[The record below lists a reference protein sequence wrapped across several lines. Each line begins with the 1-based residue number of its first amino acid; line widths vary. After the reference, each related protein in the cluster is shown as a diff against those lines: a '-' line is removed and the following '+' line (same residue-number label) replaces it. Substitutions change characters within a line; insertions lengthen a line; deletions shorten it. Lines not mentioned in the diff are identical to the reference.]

1 MAWALL
7 WFRVTEILRM
17 PKALRSQLPALLLVL
32 SAASPAPAESPAPQD
47 AGFSGAVEVTVVN
60 LDVYVRDREGRPVL
74 GLQADD
80 FRLLQ
85 DGVEVPISNFAV
97 YSGTGAPMGEGAVD
111 PRGAAPPATLPPS
124 RPVSVV
130 LYIDNVNLRPLDR
143 NRVITRLRD
152 FVVETLAPPV
162 EMMVVA
168 ARPSLAVRQP
178 FTDDVAA
185 VTAALEGVG
194 GSIGGLLARDQDRKQ
209 ILDWMG
215 QAERNPRSA
224 NATTRLQVQGAIF
237 SYVEQE
243 SDILEDSLASL
254 HELVRLAA
262 SRGGRSA
269 VIYVSNG
276 LPMIPGVDLL
286 HQYETVFRD
295 ISIYT
300 RIAQRSFDD
309 EYRSLVQDAAA
320 RGVSLYSL
328 DASGLNPL
336 EGFDA
341 ADRFAPAARAAW
353 VNQGNLQDSL
363 QYMADGTGGLAVLDT
378 NDVSGG
384 LGRIRDDLASYYSL
398 GYTVSASGEDRTL
411 RLEVELPGH
420 PKLEVR
426 HRRWLVEKSP
436 ATRMRERVAGAL
448 FVELNDNPMRLELS
462 LGEAVPRGERK
473 LELPLQ
479 VSIPLASL
487 EWMPG
492 EAGALARLE
501 LVVGIRDGRG
511 EVAVQAPVRRELR
524 MPGAGPDGE
533 AAQRVGVVVPLLVEA
548 PPAALAVGLRDLGSG
563 LSSYARL
570 LTVAP

>member
-1 MAWALL
+1 ML
-7 WFRVTEILRM
+7 E
-17 PKALRSQLPALLLVL
+17 
-32 SAASPAPAESPAPQD
+32 
-47 AGFSGAVEVTVVN
+47 AV
-60 LDVYVRDREGRPVL
+60 
-74 GLQADD
+74 
-80 FRLLQ
+80 
-85 DGVEVPISNFAV
+85 
-97 YSGTGAPMGEGAVD
+97 
-111 PRGAAPPATLPPS
+111 PPD

-130 LYIDNVNLRPLDR
+130 LCIDNVNLRPLDR
-143 NRVITRLRD
+143 NRVIDRLRD
-152 FVVETLAPPV
+152 FVAETLAPPV

-194 GSIGGLLARDQDRKQ
+194 GSIGGLLARDQDRRQ
-209 ILDWMG
+209 ILDWMW

-224 NATTRLQVQGAIF
+224 NATMRLQVQGAIF

-254 HELVRLAA
+254 HEVVRLAA

-286 HQYETVFRD
+286 HQYEAVFRD
-295 ISIYT
+295 ISIYS
-300 RIAQRSFDD
+300 RIAQRSFDG

-363 QYMADGTGGLAVLDT
+363 RYMADGTGGLAVLDT

-384 LGRIRDDLASYYSL
+384 LGRIRDDLASTYSL
-398 GYTVSASGEDRTL
+398 GYTIPHSGEDRTL
-411 RLEVELPGH
+411 RLDVELPGH

-426 HRRWLVEKSP
+426 HRRWVVEKSSG
-436 ATRMRERVAGAL
+436 TRMRERVAGAL
-448 FVELNDNPMRLELS
+448 FVELDDNPMRLELS
-462 LGEAVPRGERK
+462 LGEAVPRGGKK
-473 LELPLQ
+473 LEVPLQ

-487 EWMPG
+487 EWVRG
-492 EAGALARLE
+492 ETEALAHLE
-501 LVVGIRDGRG
+501 LVVGTRDGRG
-511 EVAVQAPVRRELR
+511 EVAVPQPVLRELR
-524 MPGAGPDGE
+524 VPVAVLGPN
-533 AAQRVGVVVPLLVEA
+533 ATQRVGLVVPLLVEE
-548 PPAALAVGLRDLGSG
+548 PPAAVAVGVRDLGSG
-563 LSSYARL
+563 LSSYAGL
-570 LTVAP
+570 LTPAP